1 MKWRRLWR
9 RRHGGRT
16 PGQAAADR
24 ALHRTQ
30 AGRREVEE
38 RQSAVSETAHLLR
51 HERERNHF
59 AELFRASIEG
69 RGT

>member
-24 ALHRTQ
+24 ALHQ
-30 AGRREVEE
+30 AREERHETARRGREVT
-38 RQSAVSETAHLLR
+38 ETAGQLR
-51 HERERNHF
+51 EIRERNHF
-59 AELFRASIEG
+59 AEMFRQSLEG